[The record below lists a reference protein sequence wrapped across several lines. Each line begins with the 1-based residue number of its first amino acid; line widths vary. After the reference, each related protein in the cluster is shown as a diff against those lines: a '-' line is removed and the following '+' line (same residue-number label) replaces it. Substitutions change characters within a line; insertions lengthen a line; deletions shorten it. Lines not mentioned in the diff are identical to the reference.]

1 MNRMKRWIALLLAG
15 ALFAGVLTSCGGG
28 GEGTSLSSEDTMPL
42 PETTLSTTTVPE
54 PPEGT
59 FALTQ
64 DGRAMFQFVF
74 CSNASAEVISEVEQM
89 TARLN
94 GLGAQTQAVADYRV
108 NAMQPCEILVGADVR
123 YRDEFSDVDVHTV
136 GIRGY
141 IIKAVGERVMIA
153 GGSDD
158 ALLEGL
164 HFFAE
169 HYLGVTEDS
178 ESLPDVRL
186 SASLFLE
193 SVTDDYAITSLT
205 LAGEDI
211 RSYQIAADHARKSAF
226 AAAQNLQA
234 GIYMYT
240 GAWLEIV
247 DPDEAGERQIRFS
260 EVSDA
265 GSDGFRIRVEG
276 TGMHVES
283 SYHNSFE
290 VGARAFVDQVLVR
303 GSGDL
308 VWDETL
314 AFSENISVLHYS
326 QFGAVGDGVT
336 DDFEA
341 IYAAHACA
349 NLDGQTV
356 YADPG
361 ATYYIGSHSKSV
373 IIKTDTVWGDARF
386 TIDDRQAANYKSMH
400 IFQIASDYASTGLTG
415 ISSLRKGQE
424 NIGIAPGYPCLLV
437 IMDASTMQ
445 YIRYGSNQNSGTAQQ
460 EVILVDADG
469 NVDPDT
475 PILWDYDQ
483 VSSVTAYRV
492 DDRPVTVSGGI
503 FTTIAN
509 QEPSEYTYF
518 NRGISIT
525 RSNTILRGV
534 THRITGEGSTGAP
547 YNGFYAVS
555 CANNVLID
563 KCVLT
568 GHKTYSTI
576 GSAGSKVSMGT
587 YDTTANRANAVTWR
601 GCTQT
606 NSITNG
612 SYWGVMASN
621 FCKNLTYDG
630 CNLSRFDAHM
640 GMYNATVIN
649 TTLGHSFNAIGSGTL
664 LVENTTKA
672 TGGSFLAL
680 RGDYGSTWEGDVIF
694 RDCTFNASSN
704 TPSLISASWVR
715 HDFGYV
721 CFLPQN
727 VVIENLKV
735 ADRVTAVYLFSKF
748 TSNANVATDATNPYQ
763 ITKTVTVIGGIRKGE
778 TTVSFALFPDANLR
792 KSIFKDT
799 ELIEN

>member
-1 MNRMKRWIALLLAG
+1 MQEDRRMNRMKRWIALLLAG
-15 ALFAGVLTSCGGG
+15 TLLAGVLTSCGGG

-108 NAMQPCEILVGADVR
+108 NAMQPCEILIGADVR

-326 QFGAVGDGVT
+326 QFGAVGDGIT
-336 DDFEA
+336 DDTEA
-341 IYAAHACA
+341 IQAAFDMCPEEGMIVFPSGTYMLNYAIFMRK
-349 NLDGQTV
+349 DGV
-356 YADPG
+356 KVISLG
-361 ATYYIGSHSKSV
+361 ATIKSSYNGTVFLVSADRIIIDGFSFIGSEATPKSIGV
-373 IIKTDTVWGDARF
+373 YFQKAQFCTVQNCYFYRLWRAVQMGNGRAEDLITLRCHVLN
-386 TIDDRQAANYKSMH
+386 NYIAGCLGIGVCTSNSRYPKIAFNKIRDSGSEH
-400 IFQIASDYASTGLTG
+400 ITLDNQTYYAEVHNNTMYGYC
-415 ISSLRKGQE
+415 
-424 NIGIAPGYPCLLV
+424 IGSGAIG
-437 IMDASTMQ
+437 MD
-445 YIRYGSNQNSGTAQQ
+445 GGTAA
-460 EVILVDADG
+460 LG
-469 NVDPDT
+469 RP
-475 PILWDYDQ
+475 
-483 VSSVTAYRV
+483 YRFQF
-492 DDRPVTVSGGI
+492 P
-503 FTTIAN
+503 
-509 QEPSEYTYF
+509 
-518 NRGISIT
+518 
-525 RSNTILRGV
+525 
-534 THRITGEGSTGAP
+534 
-547 YNGFYAVS
+547 
-555 CANNVLID
+555 
-563 KCVLT
+563 
-568 GHKTYSTI
+568 
-576 GSAGSKVSMGT
+576 GSAGQVRPRRQG
-587 YDTTANRANAVTWR
+587 R
-601 GCTQT
+601 GQKR
-606 NSITNG
+606 G
-612 SYWGVMASN
+612 PAGEPPV
-621 FCKNLTYDG
+621 F
-630 CNLSRFDAHM
+630 HP
-640 GMYNATVIN
+640 
-649 TTLGHSFNAIGSGTL
+649 
-664 LVENTTKA
+664 
-672 TGGSFLAL
+672 GG
-680 RGDYGSTWEGDVIF
+680 
-694 RDCTFNASSN
+694 
-704 TPSLISASWVR
+704 PR
-715 HDFGYV
+715 H
-721 CFLPQN
+721 L
-727 VVIENLKV
+727 
-735 ADRVTAVYLFSKF
+735 
-748 TSNANVATDATNPYQ
+748 
-763 ITKTVTVIGGIRKGE
+763 
-778 TTVSFALFPDANLR
+778 
-792 KSIFKDT
+792 
-799 ELIEN
+799 